1 MVKTVA
7 YWIATGLI
15 AFFALSGGVAELMHV
30 PAAGMRILGY
40 PDYVMSILGF
50 WKIVGTIV
58 LLAPGLAR
66 AKEWAYAG
74 FFIDFTGAAASHAA
88 AGDYGAGGFHLITT
102 VVLALVTVAS
112 WALRP
117 PSRTLGVLFPA

>member
-1 MVKTVA
+1 MKTVL
-7 YWIATGLI
+7 YWIATALI

-40 PDYVMSILGF
+40 PDYVMTILGF
-50 WKIVGTIV
+50 WKVVGTIV
-58 LLAPGLAR
+58 LLAPRLAR

-88 AGDYGAGGFHLITT
+88 AADYGAGGFHLITT
-102 VVLALVTVAS
+102 VVLALLTVAS